1 MNGDHDVHGHAFLS
15 YARVDSE
22 AVDGLQRILQAAGV
36 PVWCDSG
43 DLWPGQDWKSMIRRA
58 INDEALAFIACFS
71 SRSVNRVKGY
81 QNEEL
86 MLAVEQVR
94 LRQPGDSWLIP
105 VRFDDCVIPP
115 LDIGGGRT
123 LDAIQGV
130 DLFGDRWGEGIARL
144 VAVALRLLGR
154 PSREVVTQVIARPAV
169 TQRWRLTQ
177 IATDVPNLAELS
189 RSGFSH
195 PAYSRPIDRTP
206 PWVRI
211 RAAVACAT
219 LGESH
224 GWQQLRAS
232 FTDFLIQQPVMS
244 LIGEL
249 TDVSSD
255 AQWHPRA
262 TAHKTFLEADLTV
275 DAETAR
281 PLASASLT
289 LAPRP
294 PAGRLPGRTVLTLHV
309 DFVRR
314 TPIAISGQI
323 IFKRPPYWLARF
335 AEALELPEIL
345 VHWLKDDLSLAT
357 FDRPPAEFG
366 IMLQDIGPVASMIDT
381 KGIPALSG
389 PPIPN
394 QFTGWAL
401 ADANGQTVSML
412 ASAMM
417 LDLSERVLHLNGTAE
432 EMEGRV

>member
-1 MNGDHDVHGHAFLS
+1 MSGDYDVHGHAFLS
-15 YARVDSE
+15 YARVDAE
-22 AVDGLQRILQAAGV
+22 AVDGLQRILRAAGV
-36 PVWCDSG
+36 RVWRDTG
-43 DLWPGQDWKSMIRRA
+43 ELWPGQDWKSLIRRA

-71 SRSVNRVKGY
+71 SRSVSRVKGY

-86 MLAVEQVR
+86 MLAIEQVR

-123 LDAIQGV
+123 FDSIQGV

-154 PSREVVTQVIARPAV
+154 PSPEVAEPVLAGPAV
-169 TQRWRLTQ
+169 TQRWRLTHSS
-177 IATDVPNLAELS
+177 TDVPNLPELA
-189 RSGFSH
+189 RCGFNH

-206 PWVRI
+206 PCVRI
-211 RAAVACAT
+211 RAVVACET
-219 LGESH
+219 LSESH
-224 GWQQLRAS
+224 GWQQLRIS
-232 FTDFLIQQPVMS
+232 FTDLLTQEPVMR

-249 TDVSSD
+249 TDITGD
-255 AQWHPRA
+255 ARWHPRG
-262 TAHKTFLEADLTV
+262 TQHKTFLEADLTA
-275 DAETAR
+275 DEEAAR

-289 LAPRP
+289 LSPRP
-294 PAGRLPGRTVLTLHV
+294 SAGRLPGRAVLTLHV

-314 TPIAISGQI
+314 TPITISGQI
-323 IFKRPPYWLARF
+323 TFKRPSYWLARF
-335 AEALELPEIL
+335 TEALELPDIL
-345 VHWLKDDLSLAT
+345 AHWLKDELNLAA

-366 IMLQDIGPVASMIDT
+366 IMLQDMAPITSMVDA
-381 KGIPALSG
+381 KGIPALQG
-389 PPIPN
+389 PPVQN

-401 ADANGQTVSML
+401 ADMNGQTVTML